1 MELQSA
7 KLVIQEGLDYG
18 RQLLNDDVMDDNKK
32 ADIKKDVDEVEY
44 DLAKM
49 EKDQA
54 DQQGR

>member
-7 KLVIQEGLDYG
+7 KLVILEGLDYG
-18 RQLLNDDVMDDNKK
+18 RQLLNDDVMDDGKK
-32 ADIKKDVDEVEY
+32 ADIKKNVDEVEY

>member
-7 KLVIQEGLDYG
+7 KPVILEGLDYG
-18 RQLLNDDVMDDNKK
+18 RQLLNDDVMDDDKK

-44 DLAKM
+44 DLTKM
-49 EKDQA
+49 EKDQV

>member
-1 MELQSA
+1 MELQST
-7 KLVIQEGLDYG
+7 KPVIQEGLDYG
-18 RQLLNDDVMDDNKK
+18 RQLLNDDVMDDDKK

>member
-7 KLVIQEGLDYG
+7 KPVIQEGLDYG
-18 RQLLNDDVMDDNKK
+18 RQLLNDDVMDDDNK
-32 ADIKKDVDEVEY
+32 ADIKKDMDEVEY

>member
-7 KLVIQEGLDYG
+7 KPVILEGLDYG
-18 RQLLNDDVMDDNKK
+18 RQLLNDDVMDDDKK
-32 ADIKKDVDEVEY
+32 ADMKKDVDEVEY

>member
-7 KLVIQEGLDYG
+7 KPVIQEGLDYG
-18 RQLLNDDVMDDNKK
+18 RQLLNDDVMDDDKK
-32 ADIKKDVDEVEY
+32 ADIKKGVDEVEY

-54 DQQGR
+54 HQQGR

>member
-7 KLVIQEGLDYG
+7 IPVIQEGLDYG
-18 RQLLNDDVMDDNKK
+18 RQLLNDDVMDDDKK
-32 ADIKKDVDEVEY
+32 ADIKKGVDEVEY

>member
-7 KLVIQEGLDYG
+7 KPVILEGLDYG
-18 RQLLNDDVMDDNKK
+18 RQLLNDDVMDNEKK

>member
-7 KLVIQEGLDYG
+7 KPVILEGLDYG
-18 RQLLNDDVMDDNKK
+18 RQLLNDDVMDDDKK

-44 DLAKM
+44 DLVKM

>member
-7 KLVIQEGLDYG
+7 KPVILEGLDYG
-18 RQLLNDDVMDDNKK
+18 RQLLNDDVMDDDKK

>member
-7 KLVIQEGLDYG
+7 KPVILEGLDYG
-18 RQLLNDDVMDDNKK
+18 RQLLNDDVMDDDKK
-32 ADIKKDVDEVEY
+32 ADIKKNVDEVEY

>member
-7 KLVIQEGLDYG
+7 KPVILEGLDYG

>member
-7 KLVIQEGLDYG
+7 KPVILKGLDYG
-18 RQLLNDDVMDDNKK
+18 RQLLNDDVMDDDKK

-49 EKDQA
+49 EKDQV

>member
-7 KLVIQEGLDYG
+7 KPVILEGLDYG
-18 RQLLNDDVMDDNKK
+18 RQLLNDDVMDDDNK
-32 ADIKKDVDEVEY
+32 ADIKKDMDEVEY

>member
-1 MELQSA
+1 MELHSA
-7 KLVIQEGLDYG
+7 KPVIQEGLDYG

>member
-7 KLVIQEGLDYG
+7 KPVILEGLDYG
-18 RQLLNDDVMDDNKK
+18 RQLLNDDVMDDDKK
-32 ADIKKDVDEVEY
+32 ADIKNDVDEVEY

>member
-7 KLVIQEGLDYG
+7 KPVVQEGLAYG
-18 RQLLNDDVMDDNKK
+18 RQLLNDDVMDDDKK

-49 EKDQA
+49 EKDQV

>member
-7 KLVIQEGLDYG
+7 KPVILEGLDYG
-18 RQLLNDDVMDDNKK
+18 RQLLNDDVMDDDKK
-32 ADIKKDVDEVEY
+32 AHIKKDVDEVEY

>member
-1 MELQSA
+1 
-7 KLVIQEGLDYG
+7 
-18 RQLLNDDVMDDNKK
+18 MDDDKK

>member
-7 KLVIQEGLDYG
+7 IPVIQEGLDYG

>member
-7 KLVIQEGLDYG
+7 KPVILEGLDYG
-18 RQLLNDDVMDDNKK
+18 RQLLNDDVMDDEKK